1 MMMKKKL
8 SEDLKGE
15 KTRGH
20 RRVISYLNKVARDT
34 KLKLR
39 EKYKQKLEHL
49 RQKREKEKDDEEN
62 EVPEDMEEYASL
74 SIFQEKKFKEIETT
88 EYDIKTLGEISLSEE
103 ERAVLRL
110 HTKFSVLE
118 DLKPGGM
125 DASQEASMA
134 KLRMEKDKDSRY
146 QDFTEQERKI
156 DEEAEARNR
165 MIYDNREKIL
175 DNRKRRVTDLQE
187 CARVT
192 LPKPLGVDEESK
204 IDVRKRAQRSVY
216 EKYRRLNTNQ
226 RGEQKNNMTEK
237 EKKGLKSLQ
246 ERIDKGEIV
255 VLKTDKSGRFV
266 VTSPEHYVQM
276 GREHTDKDEEVT
288 WEKVREMERKVN

>member
-1 MMMKKKL
+1 MELGEEVKVWMEIASSEERMMLIKVMIKEDLTFTDLEHFGENFSNKLKSIKLRNTTLYRKVSGPAMRAKLADEQSLRRELIKVKMMMKKKL

-74 SIFQEKKFKEIETT
+74 SIFQDKKFKEIETT

-175 DNRKRRVTDLQE
+175 DNRKRRVTE
-187 CARVT
+187 
-192 LPKPLGVDEESK
+192 
-204 IDVRKRAQRSVY
+204 
-216 EKYRRLNTNQ
+216 
-226 RGEQKNNMTEK
+226 
-237 EKKGLKSLQ
+237 
-246 ERIDKGEIV
+246 KGE
-255 VLKTDKSGRFV
+255 
-266 VTSPEHYVQM
+266 
-276 GREHTDKDEEVT
+276 
-288 WEKVREMERKVN
+288 